1 MENMIEDEDRE
12 VGVGKIAEDSPT
24 MLNYLEEV
32 PLVSFESRNDI
43 DILTFWRIMVT
54 FVKRL

>member
-1 MENMIEDEDRE
+1 MENMIKDEDRE

-24 MLNYLEEV
+24 MLKYLEEV

-43 DILTFWRIMVT
+43 D
-54 FVKRL
+54 